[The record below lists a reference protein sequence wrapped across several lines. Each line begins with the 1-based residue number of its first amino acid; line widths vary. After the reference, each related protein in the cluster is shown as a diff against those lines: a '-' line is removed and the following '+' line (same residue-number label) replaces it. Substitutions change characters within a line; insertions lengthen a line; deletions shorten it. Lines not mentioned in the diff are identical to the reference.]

1 MRLSSERSAYSWK
14 PARTLVRS
22 IRKPIPRTSLCL
34 LAFYGGS
41 PRQRQEKSGCD
52 GYSLCASRGLELKIS
67 QSSSLLVSQRPVP
80 VNQTCEV
87 RTFPTA
93 TDPHRKDSF
102 CLKRLGRS
110 RSYQSFIPLACGSV
124 RGRHTSLASLSCSD
138 VYRVRERG
146 HCRKAAWRRSQM
158 ERSADDGTRT
168 SASQASKGHRCTV
181 RNERHTNRS
190 IRSAS
195 SRLAWSIM
203 RHSCVSSQAALQ
215 TDARRSQM
223 REYPEVSAA

>member
-41 PRQRQEKSGCD
+41 PRQRQGKSGCD

-110 RSYQSFIPLACGSV
+110 RSYQSFSYRWRAAVFEADILLWLRCHVPMCIALESV
-124 RGRHTSLASLSCSD
+124 AIAGKRRGGGARWNEALTIARGLQPPKQAKGTGVPYAMNGTPTGQYAQLRADWRGASCATAAF
-138 VYRVRERG
+138 R
-146 HCRKAAWRRSQM
+146 RKQH
-158 ERSADDGTRT
+158 
-168 SASQASKGHRCTV
+168 SKRMLV
-181 RNERHTNRS
+181 APR
-190 IRSAS
+190 
-195 SRLAWSIM
+195 
-203 RHSCVSSQAALQ
+203 
-215 TDARRSQM
+215 
-223 REYPEVSAA
+223 